1 MADFSKE
8 FESIKE
14 LLTDV
19 FNKGVECGKREGHQ
33 KAFDRGQAYRHKRL
47 EEKGLSF
54 NVGDTVC
61 TTVDYDWAGA
71 KVFAC
76 GTVGTIVEKH
86 MSKLYNIMLYEVKS
100 EDGLNSYLYGAADLE
115 LVKPAETKAPV
126 KVGSIVKIVKEY
138 NDYNLDCHLFD
149 KGTLAVITGI
159 KNYCPEHSTD
169 GTYKYTIQTPDGITF
184 YYDRDGFEV
193 VTRVE
198 EDK

>member
-19 FNKGVECGKREGHQ
+19 FNKGVEYGKRESLDA
-33 KAFDRGQAYRHKRL
+33 AFNDGEAYRHKRL
-47 EEKGLSF
+47 EEKGLFF

-61 TTVDYDWAGA
+61 TTTNYDWQGI
-71 KVFAC
+71 KVFTC
-76 GTVGTIVEKH
+76 GTVGTITERHK
-86 MSKLYNIMLYEVKS
+86 SDIYDIMLYEVKS
-100 EDGLNSYLYGAADLE
+100 EDGINTYLYGAADLE
-115 LVKPAETKAPV
+115 LVEPAGVPV
-126 KVGSIVKIVKEY
+126 KEGSIVKIVKEY
-138 NDYNLDCHLFD
+138 NDYNPDCHLFD
-149 KGTLAVITGI
+149 KGTLAVVTGI

-169 GTYKYTIQTPDGITF
+169 GTYKYTIENPDGIVF

-193 VTRVE
+193 IKRIE